1 MKASRVRFGV
11 VGFALAQAMIAYMQ
25 RVSISLAAPGIQADL
40 GLDKP
45 TMGLIFG
52 AFALS
57 YALLEVP
64 MGALGDKFGMRKV
77 LAPLVIIWSFFQAA
91 SGAAWSFTSL
101 FVARLLFGAG
111 EAGCF
116 PNITKMLAVWL
127 PRNERVRV
135 QSLIWACTR
144 GAAAVTPLIML
155 PLIAFAG
162 WRGAFVFFGA
172 LGLIWAVAFL
182 LFYKDDPAT
191 HPKVD
196 AAELKLLEGSR
207 VLAQEK
213 PEGGWLKAIA
223 SRDVLLLVIQY
234 TLFSFVW
241 FFYSTWMPTF
251 LQETYNLTQADTA
264 KISWIPWVC
273 GAAGCLVSGMIPAR
287 IPRRTIALIGFAVTA
302 VMLFSVGYAPT
313 AIMAVVML
321 GAASFFSDLT
331 MPISWNTCVE
341 LGRRYTAT
349 VAGTMNMCS
358 GLAGFALS
366 VGAGAMVMSL
376 GGWTPVLQVMTG
388 AAVICFICWIF
399 LNPDKIARR
408 HAEVEVMA

>member
-11 VGFALAQAMIAYMQ
+11 VAFALALAMIAYMQ

-64 MGALGDKFGMRKV
+64 MGALGDKFGMRRV
-77 LAPLVIIWSFFQAA
+77 LAPLVIVWSFFQAA
-91 SGAAWSFTSL
+91 SGAAWNFTSL

-127 PRNERVRV
+127 PRDERVRV
-135 QSLIWACTR
+135 QSIIWACTR

-155 PLIAFAG
+155 PLIAAAG
-162 WRGAFVFFGA
+162 WRGAFLFFGV
-172 LGLIWAVAFL
+172 LGAVWAIAFL
-182 LFYKDDPAT
+182 IFYKDDPAK
-191 HPKVD
+191 HPKID

-213 PEGGWLKAIA
+213 PAGGWFKAIA
-223 SRDVLLLVIQY
+223 QKDVLLLVIQY

-264 KISWIPWVC
+264 KLTWIPWVC
-273 GAAGCLVSGMIPAR
+273 GAAGCLVSGAIPVR
-287 IPRRTIALIGFAVTA
+287 IPRRTIALVGFAVTA
-302 VMLFSVGYAPT
+302 VMLFSVGSAPT
-313 AIMAVVML
+313 AMMAVAML

-366 VGAGAMVMSL
+366 VGAGAMVKSL
-376 GGWTPVLQVMTG
+376 GGWTPVLLVMTG
-388 AAVICFICWIF
+388 AAVICFVCWVF

-408 HAEVEVMA
+408 HAEVEMMA

>member
-1 MKASRVRFGV
+1 
-11 VGFALAQAMIAYMQ
+11 
-25 RVSISLAAPGIQADL
+25 
-40 GLDKP
+40 
-45 TMGLIFG
+45 MGLIFG

-64 MGALGDKFGMRKV
+64 MGALGDKFGMRRV
-77 LAPLVIIWSFFQAA
+77 LAPLVIVWSFFQAA
-91 SGAAWSFTSL
+91 SGAAWNFTSL

-127 PRNERVRV
+127 PRHERVRV
-135 QSLIWACTR
+135 QSIIWACTR

-155 PLIAFAG
+155 PLIAWAG
-162 WRGAFVFFGA
+162 WRGAFLFFGV
-172 LGLIWAVAFL
+172 LGGIWAVAFL
-182 LFYKDDPAT
+182 LFYKDDPAK

-196 AAELKLLEGSR
+196 AEELKLLEGSR

-213 PEGGWLKAIA
+213 PAGGWFKAIA
-223 SRDVLLLVIQY
+223 QKDVLLLVIQY

-264 KISWIPWVC
+264 KLTWIPWVC
-273 GAAGCLVSGMIPAR
+273 GAAGCLVSGAIPVR
-287 IPRRTIALIGFAVTA
+287 IPRRTIALVGFAVTA
-302 VMLFSVGYAPT
+302 VMLFSVGSAPT
-313 AIMAVVML
+313 AMMAVAML

-366 VGAGAMVMSL
+366 VGAGAMVKSL

-388 AAVICFICWIF
+388 AAVICFVCWIF

>member
-11 VGFALAQAMIAYMQ
+11 VGFALALAMIAYMQ

>member
-1 MKASRVRFGV
+1 MTTSRVRFGV
-11 VGFALAQAMIAYMQ
+11 VGFALALAMIAYMQ

-64 MGALGDKFGMRKV
+64 MGALGDKFGMRRV
-77 LAPLVIIWSFFQAA
+77 LAPLVIVWSFFQAA
-91 SGAAWSFTSL
+91 SGAAWNFTSL
-101 FVARLLFGAG
+101 FIARLLFGAG

-135 QSLIWACTR
+135 QSIIWACTR

-155 PLIAFAG
+155 PLIAAAG
-162 WRGAFVFFGA
+162 WRGAFLFFGV
-172 LGLIWAVAFL
+172 LGGVWAVAFL
-182 LFYKDDPAT
+182 LLYKDDPAK
-191 HPKVD
+191 HPKID

-213 PEGGWLKAIA
+213 PAGGWFKAIA
-223 SRDVLLLVIQY
+223 QPDVLLLVIQY

-251 LQETYNLTQADTA
+251 LQETYDLTQADTA
-264 KISWIPWVC
+264 KLTWIPWVC
-273 GAAGCLVSGMIPAR
+273 GAAGCLVSGVIPVR

-302 VMLFSVGYAPT
+302 VMLFSVGSAPT
-313 AIMAVVML
+313 AMMAVVML

-366 VGAGAMVMSL
+366 VGAGAMVKSL

-388 AAVICFICWIF
+388 AAVICFLCWVF

-408 HAEVEVMA
+408 HAEAEVMA

>member
-1 MKASRVRFGV
+1 V
-11 VGFALAQAMIAYMQ
+11 VGFALALAMIAYMQ

-64 MGALGDKFGMRKV
+64 MGALGDKFGMRRV
-77 LAPLVIIWSFFQAA
+77 LAPLVIVWSFFQAA
-91 SGAAWSFTSL
+91 SGAAWNFTSL

-127 PRNERVRV
+127 PRSERVRV
-135 QSLIWACTR
+135 QSIIWACTR

-155 PLIAFAG
+155 PLIAAAG
-162 WRGAFVFFGA
+162 WRGAFLFFGV
-172 LGLIWAVAFL
+172 LGAVWAVAFL
-182 LFYKDDPAT
+182 IFYKDDPAK

-213 PEGGWLKAIA
+213 PAGGWFKAIA
-223 SRDVLLLVIQY
+223 QKDVLLLVIQY

-264 KISWIPWVC
+264 KLTWIPWVC
-273 GAAGCLVSGMIPAR
+273 GAAGCLVSGAIPVR
-287 IPRRTIALIGFAVTA
+287 IPRRTIALVGFAVTA
-302 VMLFSVGYAPT
+302 VMLFSVGSAPT
-313 AIMAVVML
+313 AMMAVAML

-366 VGAGAMVMSL
+366 VGAGAMVKSL

-388 AAVICFICWIF
+388 AAVICFLCWVF

-408 HAEVEVMA
+408 HAEVEIMA

>member
-1 MKASRVRFGV
+1 MTTSRVRFGV
-11 VGFALAQAMIAYMQ
+11 VGFALALAMIAYMQ

-64 MGALGDKFGMRKV
+64 MGALGDKFGMRRV
-77 LAPLVIIWSFFQAA
+77 LAPLVIVWSFFQAA
-91 SGAAWSFTSL
+91 SGAAWNFTSL
-101 FVARLLFGAG
+101 FIARLLFGAG

-135 QSLIWACTR
+135 QSIIWACTR

-155 PLIAFAG
+155 PLIAAAG
-162 WRGAFVFFGA
+162 WRGAFLFFGV
-172 LGLIWAVAFL
+172 LGGVWAVAFL
-182 LFYKDDPAT
+182 LLYKDDPAK
-191 HPKVD
+191 HPKID

-213 PEGGWLKAIA
+213 PAGGWFKAIA
-223 SRDVLLLVIQY
+223 QKDVLLLVIQY

-251 LQETYNLTQADTA
+251 LQETYDLTQADTA
-264 KISWIPWVC
+264 KLTWIPWVC
-273 GAAGCLVSGMIPAR
+273 GAAGCLVSGVIPVR

-302 VMLFSVGYAPT
+302 VMLFSVGSAPT
-313 AIMAVVML
+313 AMMAVVML

-366 VGAGAMVMSL
+366 VGAGAMVKSL
-376 GGWTPVLQVMTG
+376 GGWTPVLQVMTA
-388 AAVICFICWIF
+388 AAVICFVCWIF
-399 LNPDKIARR
+399 LNPDKMARR